1 MFPQVSEIFA
11 SQDAPSVSIT
21 PAANFATSTAAVA
34 IGVKDTGSNDT
45 GGK

>member
-1 MFPQVSEIFA
+1 MTTA
-11 SQDAPSVSIT
+11 T
-21 PAANFATSTAAVA
+21 NFAGAGTAAVA